1 MQRNWFSNFEPFESP
16 LIYQGIE
23 FLTVENFYQAMKV
36 AKDDIETRKAIA
48 AVSPAQSKRLGRSV
62 KLRPDWDTVKDAV
75 MEYALRYKF
84 APRTKWHRQLME
96 TEGEVVEWNTWG
108 DRTWGATKRL
118 PNGELD
124 GENRL
129 GKLLMKI
136 RDS

>member
-1 MQRNWFSNFEPFESP
+1 MQRNWFSNFMLFDSP
-16 LIYQGIE
+16 MTYQGIE

-36 AKDDIETRKAIA
+36 AKEDIETRRAIA
-48 AVSPAQSKRLGRSV
+48 AVSPAQSKKLGRGV
-62 KLRPDWDTVKDAV
+62 AVRPDWNEIKDAV

-84 APRTKWHRQLME
+84 APNTKWHTRLME
-96 TEGEVVEWNTWG
+96 TEGEIVEWNYWG